1 MKILSRDAILTASDI
16 ITEIVEVPEWS
27 GSVRVR
33 GLTGAQ
39 RDRFEASMVKLRKG
53 KQELTLENLR
63 AHLAVLSVV
72 DEQGCPMFD
81 QADIEALGNK
91 SCAALQRIWDV
102 ARRLS
107 GLSDE
112 DVEELTK
119 NSESDQS
126 DDSTSG

>member
-1 MKILSRDAILTASDI
+1 MAILNRDAIRAASDI
-16 ITEIVEVPEWS
+16 TTETVEVPEWG
-27 GSVRVR
+27 GSVLVR

-39 RDRFEASMVKLRKG
+39 RDRFEAGMVEMRKG
-53 KQELTLENLR
+53 KLAPKLSNVR
-63 AHLAVLSVV
+63 AQLVALSLV
-72 DEQGCPMFD
+72 DEQGQRMFSQD
-81 QADIEALGNK
+81 DVEMLGNK

-126 DDSTSG
+126 DDSGSI